1 MSYICRL
8 YRITSHTNIHVGSGK
23 QSYGIIDNLVQRDA
37 LTSLPIING
46 SSLKG
51 ALREYCTIM
60 RGGPTDPLIEYVF
73 GKESTRVD
81 KDNDAG
87 KYRFFD
93 GRLLTL
99 PVRSNA
105 LPFFR
110 LTAPEL
116 LQSMSQFLKEM
127 GYLLSG
133 PAQTELQQIARLSVS
148 PQSALHFDG
157 NLSQQTIYLED
168 FTHQAQHHSGTT
180 FHHLDNF
187 LGKDLALINQ
197 KDLEELA
204 DDNHLPVMARNSLED
219 GRSTNLWYEQVL
231 PRQTSFYTVFL
242 APEEKEGKTNYLHE
256 FEDLL
261 KQQPLIQIGAN
272 ASIGQ
277 GYCEFYPVEMEALQ
291 KGASPKS

>member
-23 QSYGIIDNLVQRDA
+23 QSYGIIDNLVQRD
-37 LTSLPIING
+37 TFTNLPIING

-51 ALREYCTIM
+51 ALREYFTIM
-60 RGGPTDPLIEYVF
+60 LERQPKDPDSKFMVDYIF
-73 GKESTRVD
+73 GKESTRED
-81 KDNDAG
+81 KDNEAG

-93 GRLLTL
+93 GCLLSL
-99 PVRSNA
+99 PVRSNV

-116 LQSMSQFLKEM
+116 LQSMEKFLAGM
-127 GYLLSG
+127 GYQLSG
-133 PAQTELQQIARLSVS
+133 QAKVDLGQMAGLSVGL
-148 PQSALHFDG
+148 QSALHFDS
-157 NLSQQTIYLED
+157 NLSNQTVYLED
-168 FTHQAQHHSGTT
+168 FAHRAQHSTKVST
-180 FHHLDNF
+180 KHLGNL
-187 LGKDLALINQ
+187 LGEDVALINQ

-231 PRQTSFYTVFL
+231 PRQTSFYTVL
-242 APEEKEGKTNYLHE
+242 MAPEEEVNYLSK
-256 FEDLL
+256 FEEYL
-261 KQQPLIQIGAN
+261 QGEPLIQIGAN

-277 GYCEFYPVEMEALQ
+277 GYCEFTNIGIE
-291 KGASPKS
+291 SI